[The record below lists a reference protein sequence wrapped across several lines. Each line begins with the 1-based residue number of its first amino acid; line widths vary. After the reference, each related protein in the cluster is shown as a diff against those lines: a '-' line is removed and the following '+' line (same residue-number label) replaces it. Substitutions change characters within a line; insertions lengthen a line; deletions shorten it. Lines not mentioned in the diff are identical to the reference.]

1 MTTQNGDPVLG
12 AGGAPIVLPS
22 GAVHVGDG
30 GEISV
35 TAADGTS
42 AIAGVLSL
50 VNYAAADLTPD
61 GANRLVATAGA
72 KATKAGATVQEGAL
86 EGANQDAVH
95 GTLQLMLI
103 QRQAEM
109 MQKALNV
116 FHNDFD
122 KTATEEL
129 GRV

>member
-1 MTTQNGDPVLG
+1 MLSN
-12 AGGAPIVLPS
+12 AGQPIVLPS
-22 GAVHVGDG
+22 GPVHVGSH

-35 TAADGTS
+35 TGADGTN
-42 AIAGVLSL
+42 AIAGVVGLTNYDAASL
-50 VNYAAADLTPD
+50 KPVGT
-61 GANRLVATAGA
+61 NRFTAGKDA
-72 KATKAGATVQEGAL
+72 RPGTADATVQSGAL

-95 GTLQLMLI
+95 GTLQLMLV

-116 FHNDFD
+116 FHNEFD